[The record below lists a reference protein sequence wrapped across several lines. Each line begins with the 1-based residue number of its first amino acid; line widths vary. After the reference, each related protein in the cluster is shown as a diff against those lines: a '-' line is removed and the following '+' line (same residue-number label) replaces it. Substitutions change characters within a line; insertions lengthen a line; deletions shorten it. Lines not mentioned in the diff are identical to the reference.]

1 MGCTSVNKEHVYVLI
16 ETELGDIKVKLY
28 NETPLHRDNFVKL
41 VKEGYYDG
49 LLFHRVIKDFM
60 IQGGDPDSKG
70 AVADRTLGSGGPG
83 YKKGV
88 LAAARQGD
96 EVNPKKESS
105 GSQFYIVTGNV
116 YSEGKLKSLEQQLT
130 QMKERNIFNRLV
142 GEHRSEIMQ
151 LRKNRDQE
159 GLMALQDTLIARTHE
174 ILMEEGPVMF
184 TPEQK
189 TAYTSV
195 GGAPHLDGE
204 YTVFG
209 EVVEGLDIVDK
220 IQLVTTGKADRPKKD
235 ISMRMKII
243 E

>member
-1 MGCTSVNKEHVYVLI
+1 M
-16 ETELGDIKVKLY
+16 
-28 NETPLHRDNFVKL
+28 
-41 VKEGYYDG
+41 
-49 LLFHRVIKDFM
+49 
-60 IQGGDPDSKG
+60 
-70 AVADRTLGSGGPG
+70 
-83 YKKGV
+83 
-88 LAAARQGD
+88 
-96 EVNPKKESS
+96 
-105 GSQFYIVTGNV
+105 
-116 YSEGKLKSLEQQLT
+116 EQQLT

-159 GLMALQDTLIARTHE
+159 GLMILQDTLIARTHE

-220 IQLVTTGKADRPKKD
+220 IQSVTTGKADRPKKD